1 MSWNTAVRPQGP
13 LNPYIFWK
21 PMMSVIQIWIKI
33 QTQRQIQRQRLR
45 QIQTQIQRQRQIK
58 EEPETPMLWYV
69 FEQEMKKGFWIRYA
83 TGRVSE
89 NINTETNTKTNTK
102 TNARTIDRPVML
114 YVFGN
119 RITKGVWLWRMYRW
133 FRICRIYKIFPS
145 PFFVSTNKYFP
156 SPNIF
161 LLFLLHSSS
170 HKSKCH
176 EVQSPMSPFNLAD
189 PCLAQ

>member
-1 MSWNTAVRPQGP
+1 MTCNTAVRPQGP
-13 LNPYIFWK
+13 LKPYIFWK
-21 PMMSVIQIWIKI
+21 PMMLAIQIRTKI
-33 QTQRQIQRQRLR
+33 

-89 NINTETNTKTNTK
+89 NINTKTNTK
-102 TNARTIDRPVML
+102 TNARTIDRPIMF

-133 FRICRIYKIFPS
+133 FRICKIYKIFPS